1 MASRLGTLRDA
12 AVTLITAATVSDP
25 IVGTTFTVS
34 AVNVLEIDPD
44 EMGAGECSVM
54 VRGDGWADGGAAAR
68 GYDATDFRLQI
79 AMVEM
84 YTAAGAVTT
93 TWLDTRVG
101 WFEANVTRALGD
113 ARDLLSGA
121 YALSVADVEIET
133 EELADK
139 WIAWLQAEVVI
150 RDERAAV

>member
-1 MASRLGTLRDA
+1 
-12 AVTLITAATVSDP
+12 
-25 IVGTTFTVS
+25 
-34 AVNVLEIDPD
+34 
-44 EMGAGECSVM
+44 
-54 VRGDGWADGGAAAR
+54 
-68 GYDATDFRLQI
+68 
-79 AMVEM
+79 M